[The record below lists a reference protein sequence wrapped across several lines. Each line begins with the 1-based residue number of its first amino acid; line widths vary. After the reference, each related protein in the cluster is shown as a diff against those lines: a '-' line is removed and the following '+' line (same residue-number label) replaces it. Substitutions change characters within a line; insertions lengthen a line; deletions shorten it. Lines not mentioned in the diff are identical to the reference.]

1 MASVNQS
8 DKAKRSL
15 VINIRVEPNQ
25 LNLIDAAAS
34 VCGKSRSAFMLDSA
48 YRAAEEALLDWRL
61 FRLNDEQWEA
71 FNQALDMPP
80 EKNEKLHQ
88 LLQVKSPWE

>member
-1 MASVNQS
+1 
-8 DKAKRSL
+8 
-15 VINIRVEPNQ
+15 
-25 LNLIDAAAS
+25 
-34 VCGKSRSAFMLDSA
+34 MLDAA

-61 FRLNDEQWEA
+61 FRLNDDQWKA

-88 LLQVKSPWE
+88 LLQVKCPWE

>member
-1 MASVNQS
+1 MAFL
-8 DKAKRSL
+8 DKTNKDKRSL
-15 VINIRVEPNQ
+15 VINMRVEPNQ
-25 LNLIDAAAS
+25 LDLIDTAAS
-34 VCGKSRSAFMLDSA
+34 VCGKTRSAFMLDAA

-61 FRLNDEQWEA
+61 FRLNDDQWKA